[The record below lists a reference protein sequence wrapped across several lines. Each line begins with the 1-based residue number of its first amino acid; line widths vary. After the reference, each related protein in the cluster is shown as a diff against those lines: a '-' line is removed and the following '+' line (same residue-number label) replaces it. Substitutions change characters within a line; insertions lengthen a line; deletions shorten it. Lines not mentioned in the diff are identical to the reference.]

1 MYFEILCFNSDI
13 QIEVE
18 PRAKTLKLWVGGN
31 PPCNL
36 LSSIFEPQL
45 ISFFRARNGI
55 GCCGSRGKIGWGGTS
70 GWTPQHSLPHPSSPP
85 TPQPKSENALNREK
99 HSTACLAQ
107 ICATFVSAKF
117 KPLSLQCFH
126 SCQQRRRPLAAAKLW
141 IEPRRGRGRERTTKK
156 EGSKTAEI

>member
-1 MYFEILCFNSDI
+1 MPFSRLLVADRRCSRTAALGWRSALAAHFLL
-13 QIEVE
+13 
-18 PRAKTLKLWVGGN
+18 PRAEWHWLLWV
-31 PPCNL
+31 
-36 LSSIFEPQL
+36 
-45 ISFFRARNGI
+45 AREN
-55 GCCGSRGKIGWGGTS
+55 WVGGTS
-70 GWTPQHSLPHPSSPP
+70 GWAPEHSLPHPSSPP